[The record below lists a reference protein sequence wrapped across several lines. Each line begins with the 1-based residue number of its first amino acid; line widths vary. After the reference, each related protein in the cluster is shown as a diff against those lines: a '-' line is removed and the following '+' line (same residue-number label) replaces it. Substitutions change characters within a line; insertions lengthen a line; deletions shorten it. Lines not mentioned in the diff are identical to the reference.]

1 MEQNDNKNI
10 NLHRY
15 INKDNKR
22 VHEKIKEESK
32 EKDKKNIVTKF
43 PKKDIKNIISVIS
56 GKGGVGKSSISAI
69 LALKLNSIGKKVGIL
84 DADIT
89 GASILKI
96 FSIDKKAE
104 MLGDKII
111 PAVTKTGI
119 KIASI
124 NLFLKTDDSPI
135 IWRGPMLSN
144 ALMQL
149 YNNTL
154 WQDLD
159 YLIIDMPP
167 STSDVMITAFQSIPI
182 DSAIVV
188 TTPQNLSINIAKK
201 AYNMAKQMNIEVLG
215 FIENMSYIKCGK
227 CGNIINLGEEGL
239 EKEILKIGSRLIA
252 KFPLDINLN
261 ENIINRN
268 FEIYITDTEYFKI
281 FLQNLKKL

>member
-1 MEQNDNKNI
+1 MKQNDNKNI

-104 MLGDKII
+104 ILGDKII

-188 TTPQNLSINIAKK
+188 TTPQSLSINIAKK

-227 CGNIINLGEEGL
+227 CGNIINLGEESL

-268 FEIYITDTEYFKI
+268 FEIYITDTEYFKT
-281 FLQNLKKL
+281 FLQNLKNL